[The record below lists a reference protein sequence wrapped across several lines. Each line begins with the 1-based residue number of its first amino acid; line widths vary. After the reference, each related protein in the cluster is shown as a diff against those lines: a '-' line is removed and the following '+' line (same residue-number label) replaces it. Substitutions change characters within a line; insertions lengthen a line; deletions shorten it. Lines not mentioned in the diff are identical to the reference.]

1 LAVKRD
7 KKPPQKA
14 CVKLFEGVPLVPSI
28 YLNVV
33 QTFSL
38 KYRGA
43 AHRLQLGSHL
53 EPVLRA
59 RDFAEFDLDR
69 AFEMVSTMAA
79 RVRGTV

>member
-1 LAVKRD
+1 VKRD

-43 AHRLQLGSHL
+43 AHL
-53 EPVLRA
+53 PYC
-59 RDFAEFDLDR
+59 
-69 AFEMVSTMAA
+69 
-79 RVRGTV
+79 